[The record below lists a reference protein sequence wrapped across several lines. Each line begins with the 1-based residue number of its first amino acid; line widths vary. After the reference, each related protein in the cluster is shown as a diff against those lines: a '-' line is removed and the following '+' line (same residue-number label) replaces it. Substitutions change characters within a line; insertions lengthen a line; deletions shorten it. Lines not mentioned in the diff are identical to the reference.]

1 MDSKRPRMAV
11 RVAGLLARRPQ
22 LAPGIAESLHCT
34 ETVLWQ
40 RVMYLIDDP
49 DMIAQLP
56 AETARLR
63 RLRDKRRAAR
73 SGPVE

>member
-1 MDSKRPRMAV
+1 MESSNPRRALQAV
-11 RVAGLLARRPQ
+11 ELLARRPQ
-22 LAPGIAESLHCT
+22 LAPGIAEAYGCT

-40 RVMYLIDDP
+40 RVMQVIDDP

-63 RLRDKRRAAR
+63 RLRDKRAAKR